1 MSSHRMQRVSELI
14 KQEVSEIIRRDIDS
28 ESVGMVTVTS
38 CEVASDLKTARVYIS
53 VIGDAGKQAAALELL
68 ERHRGHIQRTLGRSV
83 VLKYIPHLAFYID
96 ESMERADRIER
107 ILDEIE
113 HEKPPGEV

>member
-1 MSSHRMQRVSELI
+1 MSTHRMQRVSELV
-14 KQEVSEIIRRDIDS
+14 KQEVSEIIRRDVAS
-28 ESVGMVTVTS
+28 EDVGMITVTG

-53 VIGDAGKQAAALELL
+53 VIGGADKQTAALALL
-68 ERHRGHIQRTLGRSV
+68 ERHRGHVQRALGKAV
-83 VLKYIPHLAFYID
+83 VLKYIPHLAFHID

-113 HEKPPGEV
+113 HEKPAGE